1 MLKGRKLFKTCK
13 QIHILFFKLILIL
26 ASGRNKLF
34 DVVCYDKRSLSGKKY
49 NIYIHAYLQ
58 NIRICLWMAISIHR
72 LKAGAILFVLGNLQV
87 ILKTDP
93 NLSSVRVK
101 SDCVQCPVSEMKS
114 QQSFFCE
121 ISNDMYSKSCRN
133 WHLTSTSKCP
143 FWLTFDFFDIVKF

>member
-1 MLKGRKLFKTCK
+1 MFKGRKLFKTCK
-13 QIHILFFKLILIL
+13 QIHILLFKLILIL

-49 NIYIHAYLQ
+49 NVYIHAYLK

-72 LKAGAILFVLGNLQV
+72 LKAGAILFFLGNLQV

-101 SDCVQCPVSEMKS
+101 SDCVQCPEV
-114 QQSFFCE
+114 
-121 ISNDMYSKSCRN
+121 R
-133 WHLTSTSKCP
+133 
-143 FWLTFDFFDIVKF
+143 